1 MKTIPHN
8 RSCCTAV
15 WGFRVSPAST
25 PTIPGSYIRH
35 LSLLVLK
42 QFLRAQLHMSRP
54 KQSMGY
60 QSLASSR
67 QHEKEQLD
75 IAFRLSSKFCH

>member
-1 MKTIPHN
+1 
-8 RSCCTAV
+8 
-15 WGFRVSPAST
+15 
-25 PTIPGSYIRH
+25 
-35 LSLLVLK
+35 
-42 QFLRAQLHMSRP
+42 MSRP